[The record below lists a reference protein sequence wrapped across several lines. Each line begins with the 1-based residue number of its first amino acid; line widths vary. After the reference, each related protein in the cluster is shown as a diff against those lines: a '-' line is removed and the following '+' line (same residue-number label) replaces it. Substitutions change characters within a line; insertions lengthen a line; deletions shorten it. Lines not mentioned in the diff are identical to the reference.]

1 MQEQRKSVLQQK
13 NSRIFVDIY
22 KKMRIISNCM
32 DTQKDT
38 PREMDRAALS
48 AACKGRKM
56 IAGAKQLKK
65 SLASGKVQAV
75 FLALDAD
82 PGMTEP
88 IGALCQSNHVDVF
101 WVRSMADLGQV
112 CGIDV
117 GAAAA
122 AALK

>member
-1 MQEQRKSVLQQK
+1 MQEPGKSGLQQK

-38 PREMDRAALS
+38 PQEMSRAALM

-56 IAGAKQLKK
+56 IAGARQLKK
-65 SLASGKVQAV
+65 ALASGKVQAV

-88 IGALCQSNHVDVF
+88 IAALCQVNQAEVF
-101 WVRSMADLGQV
+101 WVRSMADLGCA

>member
-1 MQEQRKSVLQQK
+1 MQQK

-38 PREMDRAALS
+38 PQEMSRAALM

-56 IAGAKQLKK
+56 IAGARQLKK
-65 SLASGKVQAV
+65 ALASGKVQAV

-88 IGALCQSNHVDVF
+88 IAALCQINQARFSGFAPWWTWDVPAGLM
-101 WVRSMADLGQV
+101 WVRLLPQP
-112 CGIDV
+112 
-117 GAAAA
+117 
-122 AALK
+122 

>member
-1 MQEQRKSVLQQK
+1 
-13 NSRIFVDIY
+13 
-22 KKMRIISNCM
+22 M

-38 PREMDRAALS
+38 PQEMNRATLL

-65 SLASGKVQAV
+65 ALASGKAEAV
-75 FLALDAD
+75 YLALDAD

-88 IGALCQSNHVDVF
+88 IGALCQVNHVEVF
-101 WVRSMADLGQV
+101 WVRSMADLGYA

>member
-1 MQEQRKSVLQQK
+1 MQKPEKSGLQQK

-22 KKMRIISNCM
+22 KKMRIISSCM
-32 DTQKDT
+32 DTQKDN
-38 PREMDRAALS
+38 PQEMSRAALM

-56 IAGAKQLKK
+56 IAGARQLKK
-65 SLASGKVQAV
+65 TLASGKVQAV

-88 IGALCQSNHVDVF
+88 IAALCQINQVEVF
-101 WVRSMADLGQV
+101 WVRSMADLGCA

>member
-1 MQEQRKSVLQQK
+1 
-13 NSRIFVDIY
+13 
-22 KKMRIISNCM
+22 M

-38 PREMDRAALS
+38 PQEMNRAALME
-48 AACKGRKM
+48 ACKGRKM
-56 IAGAKQLKK
+56 IAGARQLKK
-65 SLASGKVQAV
+65 ALASGKVQAV

-88 IGALCQSNHVDVF
+88 IAALCQVNQAEVF
-101 WVRSMADLGQV
+101 WVRSMADLGWV

>member
-1 MQEQRKSVLQQK
+1 
-13 NSRIFVDIY
+13 
-22 KKMRIISNCM
+22 M

-38 PREMDRAALS
+38 PQGMGRAELF

-65 SLASGKVQAV
+65 ALAAGRVSAV
-75 FLALDAD
+75 YLALNAD
-82 PGMTEP
+82 PGITEP
-88 IGALCQSNHVDVF
+88 LAALCQINQTEVF
-101 WVRSMADLGQV
+101 WVRSMADLGQI

>member
-1 MQEQRKSVLQQK
+1 MQKPEKSGLQQK

-38 PREMDRAALS
+38 PQEMSRAALM

-56 IAGAKQLKK
+56 IAGARQLKK
-65 SLASGKVQAV
+65 ALASGKVQAV

-88 IGALCQSNHVDVF
+88 LRLCARSIKRRFSGFAPWRTWDVPAGLM
-101 WVRSMADLGQV
+101 WVRLLLQP
-112 CGIDV
+112 
-117 GAAAA
+117 
-122 AALK
+122 

>member
-1 MQEQRKSVLQQK
+1 
-13 NSRIFVDIY
+13 
-22 KKMRIISNCM
+22 M

-38 PREMDRAALS
+38 PQELNRAALM

-56 IAGAKQLKK
+56 IAGARQLKK
-65 SLASGKVQAV
+65 ALASGKVQAV

-88 IGALCQSNHVDVF
+88 IAALCQINQVEVF
-101 WVRSMADLGQV
+101 WVRAMADLGCA